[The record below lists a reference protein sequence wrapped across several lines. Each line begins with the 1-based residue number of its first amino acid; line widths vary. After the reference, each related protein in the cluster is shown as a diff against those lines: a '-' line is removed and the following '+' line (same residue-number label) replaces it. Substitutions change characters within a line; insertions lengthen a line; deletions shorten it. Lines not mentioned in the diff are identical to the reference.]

1 MCGIASNLLLCY
13 ILYRNNLDFQL
24 ILKNKA
30 KGL

>member
-1 MCGIASNLLLCY
+1 MCGIAPNLLLCY

-30 KGL
+30 KSL